1 MLFVMLCSSVH
12 ALFEHQLTANRL
24 AMDRI
29 CHRPV
34 CSTLFLFLFLFT
46 FSNCK
51 RIGVLEAKTALG
63 GTKTCQEL
71 DILQVIQVKTSL
83 LS

>member
-1 MLFVMLCSSVH
+1 MLCVVLCSSVH
-12 ALFEHQLTANRL
+12 ALFEHQLTADRL

-34 CSTLFLFLFLFT
+34 WSTLFLFLFT

-51 RIGVLEAKTALG
+51 KIGVLEAKTALG